1 MRDIATL
8 SPTELRELFTQ
19 TVAKRGLTPEIVEKD
34 F

>member
-1 MRDIATL
+1 MRDIAKL
-8 SPTELRELFTQ
+8 SPAELRELFTQ